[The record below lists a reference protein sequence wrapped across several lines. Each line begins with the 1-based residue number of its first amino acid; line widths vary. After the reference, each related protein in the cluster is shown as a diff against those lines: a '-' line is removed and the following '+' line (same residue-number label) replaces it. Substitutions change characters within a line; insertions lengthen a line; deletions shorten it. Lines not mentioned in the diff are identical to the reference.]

1 MDMDTNQDFDLE
13 DILKEFSEH
22 PEAEEPAQSAGQ
34 MPELRFDEEPSEAP
48 EVKEPEAQEPEE
60 PARPDTQEFTPVE
73 EPASD
78 AITTESLLPMPRPPM
93 NPPSSWICRRSRKP
107 RSRRLPSLP
116 LR

>member
-48 EVKEPEAQEPEE
+48 EVKEPEAQEPED
-60 PARPDTQEFTPVE
+60 PARPDPQEFTPVE
-73 EPASD
+73 
-78 AITTESLLPMPRPPM
+78 
-93 NPPSSWICRRSRKP
+93 
-107 RSRRLPSLP
+107 
-116 LR
+116 